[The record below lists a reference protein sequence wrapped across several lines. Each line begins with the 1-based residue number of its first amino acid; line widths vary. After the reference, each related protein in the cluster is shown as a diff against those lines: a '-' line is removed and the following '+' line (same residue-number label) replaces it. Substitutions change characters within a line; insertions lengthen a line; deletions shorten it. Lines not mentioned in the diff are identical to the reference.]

1 MERHVQWCKN
11 TLLLLL
17 CLQLPYVSRSQ
28 HSDWQNIMEKLYQ
41 GKEKGSRKV
50 SIVREWKKHIS
61 ESGLDSYYRHTLALN
76 LRLNTN
82 GWSGGLSYL
91 RNESPGKKVIWQLYF
106 SGLQH
111 EKEVKQQ
118 RRATT
123 YNYLAKNTSYSLGK
137 IYNAYTLQLA
147 YGREQILFPALIDGN
162 LSLSLRY
169 VVGPALALLKPYYLN
184 LLYVSYNP
192 EELAYSQSEH
202 FNNEN
207 ADKFLNPAYILGS
220 DKWSKGLGETRLIP
234 GLFAELAIALEPGR
248 PESFVKTITMG
259 GNAAFYTSKI
269 EMMAERKAYAYQA
282 CFFVGLSFGKRWR
295 ATRSR
300 F

>member
-1 MERHVQWCKN
+1 MLRCKN
-11 TLLLLL
+11 ALLLLL
-17 CLQLPYVSRSQ
+17 CLQLSYQSFSQ
-28 HSDWQNIMEKLYQ
+28 PSIWENDKSKLKKA
-41 GKEKGSRKV
+41 KEKGSRNITKLK
-50 SIVREWKKHIS
+50 SWKKHIS
-61 ESGLDSYYRHTLALN
+61 EWGIDSNYQYSLSLGV
-76 LRLNTN
+76 RLNTN

-91 RNESPGKKVIWQLYF
+91 INESPGKKVIWQLYF

-137 IYNAYTLQLA
+137 INNAYNLQLA
-147 YGREQILFPALIDGN
+147 YGREQMLFPALIDGN

-169 VVGPALALLKPYYLN
+169 AAGPALALLKPCYLN

-192 EELAYSQSEH
+192 EEHAYSQSER
-202 FNNEN
+202 FTKEN
-207 ADKFLNPAYILGS
+207 GDKFLNPAYILGS

-248 PESFVKTITMG
+248 PESFVKTITIG
-259 GNAAFYTSKI
+259 GNAAIYTSKI

-282 CFFVGLSFGKRWR
+282 CFFVGLSFGKRWH
-295 ATRSR
+295 
-300 F
+300 